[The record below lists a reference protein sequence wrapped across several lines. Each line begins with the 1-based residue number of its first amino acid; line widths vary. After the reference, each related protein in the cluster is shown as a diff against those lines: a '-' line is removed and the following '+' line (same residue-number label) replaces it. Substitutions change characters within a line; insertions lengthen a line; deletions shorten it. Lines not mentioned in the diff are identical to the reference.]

1 MQMMQQIFGQ
11 TLTSETL
18 PPRCPGGIYHEKQV
32 AAMCAVHCVNNMLQ
46 GPLFEY
52 SDFGQVAH
60 ELDAAERRL
69 TGGHGLDYGNM
80 RTDGFFNVQVMQA
93 VLVRAGYNMQPLTG
107 EAGMS
112 AQIDTAKERAF
123 ILNKRQHWYALRRVG
138 QEWFNLNSCLKTPRH
153 YTDTDLRFHIGDA
166 VKEGYMVFVVC
177 GDFPRHALEEDA
189 RKLLETIQGCG
200 GSPTINALREVRLAG
215 LGGSS
220 SGPEQA
226 SPSKGS
232 AATSPEV
239 QVVATYPAPTEI
251 DMFSYFLAMGFL
263 PGRVRSAL
271 EVSAGDSGMAAELL
285 LAH

>member
-1 MQMMQQIFGQ
+1 MQIFGK

-18 PPRCPGGIYHEKQV
+18 PPHGAGGIYHERQV

-69 TGGHGLDYGNM
+69 TDGHGLDYGNM

-93 VLVRAGYNMQPLTG
+93 VLVRAGYDMQPLTG

-123 ILNKRQHWYALRRVG
+123 ILNKSRHWYALRRLG
-138 QEWFNLNSCLKTPRH
+138 REWFNLNSCLETPRH
-153 YTDTDLRFHIGDA
+153 YTDTDLRFHIGNA
-166 VKEGYMVFVVC
+166 VKEGYVVFVVR
-177 GDFPRHALEEDA
+177 GDFPRCALEEDA

-226 SPSKGS
+226 SSPSKGS
-232 AATSPEV
+232 TATSPEV
-239 QVVATYPAPTEI
+239 QVVATYTASTEI
-251 DMFSYFLAMGFL
+251 DMFGYFLAMGFL
-263 PGRVRSAL
+263 PGRIRRAL
-271 EVSAGDSGMAAELL
+271 EVSAGDYGMAAELL